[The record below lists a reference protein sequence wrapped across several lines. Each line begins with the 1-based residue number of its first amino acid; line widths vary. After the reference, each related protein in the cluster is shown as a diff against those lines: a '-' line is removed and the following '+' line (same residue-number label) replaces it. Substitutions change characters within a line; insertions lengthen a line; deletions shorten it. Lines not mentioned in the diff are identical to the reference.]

1 MKFNLRH
8 KSLYLTGDY
17 LIDLET
23 LAGEIIWQ
31 KGTGIDLVSSNYTS
45 TETNYAYYCLL
56 YAYMRREEHRGKRKT
71 PTR

>member
-23 LAGEIIWQ
+23 IAGEIIWQ

-45 TETNYAYYCLL
+45 TETRLRVLLFTLRTYA
-56 YAYMRREEHRGKRKT
+56 
-71 PTR
+71 